1 MEFRWWNS
9 NPRHQERILKI
20 RILKILQKQTHNSVW
35 LKILPCNGM
44 RTIIAKTLVWP
55 AAKHRFIVSVHPLPR
70 HWVPIRSNKELAL
83 EIKDLEIKIDELI
96 QLCDQ
101 LERKQAVMETDRE
114 TWLSER
120 TRLMEKNEMA
130 KSKVEAMIRRLKT
143 LEQN

>member
-1 MEFRWWNS
+1 
-9 NPRHQERILKI
+9 
-20 RILKILQKQTHNSVW
+20 
-35 LKILPCNGM
+35 
-44 RTIIAKTLVWP
+44 
-55 AAKHRFIVSVHPLPR
+55 
-70 HWVPIRSNKELAL
+70 LAL

>member
-1 MEFRWWNS
+1 M
-9 NPRHQERILKI
+9 
-20 RILKILQKQTHNSVW
+20 
-35 LKILPCNGM
+35 
-44 RTIIAKTLVWP
+44 
-55 AAKHRFIVSVHPLPR
+55 
-70 HWVPIRSNKELAL
+70 

-101 LERKQAVMETDRE
+101 LERKQAVMEADRE

-120 TRLMEKNEMA
+120 TSLLEKNEMA

>member
-1 MEFRWWNS
+1 
-9 NPRHQERILKI
+9 
-20 RILKILQKQTHNSVW
+20 
-35 LKILPCNGM
+35 
-44 RTIIAKTLVWP
+44 
-55 AAKHRFIVSVHPLPR
+55 
-70 HWVPIRSNKELAL
+70 VPIRSNKELAL